1 MAVLVYLPSE
11 TCIPKF
17 AGVRAISPEGETQFL
32 VNVNAVAWRV
42 VAGAGS
48 INTWAGCVVTGTMVM
63 VSWCS
68 GWKRWVRDKAA
79 GGCDG
84 EYAGE
89 EFVFH
94 TR

>member
-1 MAVLVYLPSE
+1 MAVLVYMASK
-11 TCIPKF
+11 TCIPKLF
-17 AGVRAISPEGETQFL
+17 WMRAIRQEGETQFL

-48 INTWAGCVVTGTMVM
+48 INTRAGLVVTGMMMM
-63 VSWCS
+63 VSGCS
-68 GWKRWVRDKAA
+68 GRKRWVRDKAA
-79 GGCDG
+79 GGCEC

-94 TR
+94 TW